1 MEQGTCGVKGNL
13 GPREH
18 DGGAKGKRGVQ
29 NVLQH
34 ASGGVKGKR
43 GVQNVLEHASGGVKG
58 KHGVENMLVV
68 DLRGNVEL
76 NILVVELRGNPLPF
90 METIH

>member
-18 DGGAKGKRGVQ
+18 DGG
-29 NVLQH
+29 
-34 ASGGVKGKR
+34 VKGKL

-76 NILVVELRGNPLPF
+76 NILVVELRGNPLPL
-90 METIH
+90 MEKIH

>member
-1 MEQGTCGVKGNL
+1 M
-13 GPREH
+13 
-18 DGGAKGKRGVQ
+18 
-29 NVLQH
+29 
-34 ASGGVKGKR
+34 
-43 GVQNVLEHASGGVKG
+43 LEHASGGLKG
-58 KHGVENMLVV
+58 KHGVENMLAV